1 MNINLYVTLLLLIFS
16 FLPAHAQEAAD
27 ATKEAV
33 DKALK
38 ESKENREKDD
48 KKSDKDKGKSDDE
61 DVSETKHSITID
73 GKKVDYVARAG
84 KIPLKK
90 DDGTV
95 RANVFYIAY
104 EREGVKDSTKRPV
117 TFCFNGGPGS
127 SSVWLH
133 LGAFGPKRVVLSDDG
148 LTAPAPPF
156 TLVDNEHSLLDVSD
170 LVFIDPVS
178 TGYSRAQE
186 EKNAKEFH
194 GFEGDI
200 DAVADFI
207 RMYVTRNER
216 WDSPKYVAGESYGA
230 IRASGLASK
239 LQDRY
244 GMYLNGVSLVSG
256 VLDFRTLSAH
266 TSNDLPYVAFLPS
279 MTAAAHFHK
288 KLPDPLMG
296 DLKKTVDEVEKFATG
311 EYATA
316 LMKGHSLTME
326 ERAEVTRK
334 LAIYTGLSEKFIEQ
348 NNLRISGTA
357 FRKELLRDN
366 GVTIGRFDGRME
378 GFDSK
383 RGGDRPDYD
392 ASYTIIYGA
401 YASTLNAYLREDL
414 KFETDMPYE
423 ILTGKVHPWNYD
435 RFTNRYVSVAD
446 HLADALSTNTHLK
459 VFVACGWHD
468 LATPHLA
475 IRYTIDHLPV
485 APQLRNNFTFGFYD
499 GGHMM
504 YTNLESLAGLKKDM
518 AKWMTEE

>member
-1 MNINLYVTLLLLIFS
+1 MEIMIVNISKVFFLLAFTLTSLT
-16 FLPAHAQEAAD
+16 AQEAKD
-27 ATKEAV
+27 ASKGAV

-38 ESKENREKDD
+38 ENKENREKDS
-48 KKSDKDKGKSDDE
+48 KKE
-61 DVSETKHSITID
+61 DSKEEEVSETSHSVKINGEKID
-73 GKKVDYVARAG
+73 YIARAG
-84 KIPLKK
+84 KLPLKK

-95 RANVFYIAY
+95 RAHIFYIAY
-104 EREGVKDSTKRPV
+104 ERQGLKDTSTRPV

-133 LGAFGPKRVVLSDDG
+133 LGALGPKRVVLSDDG
-148 LTAPAPPF
+148 LTVAAPPYKL
-156 TLVDNEHSLLDVSD
+156 TDNEYSLLDVSD

-178 TGYSRAQE
+178 TGYSRAEE

-194 GFEGDI
+194 GFSGDI

-207 RMYVTRNER
+207 RMYITRNER

-230 IRASGLASK
+230 IRASGLAST

-244 GMYLNGVSLVSG
+244 GMYLNGVALISG

-266 TSNDLPYVAFLPS
+266 TSNDLPYITYLPG

-288 KLPDPLMG
+288 KLPDSLMG
-296 DLKKTVDEVEKFATG
+296 DLKKTVAESEAFAMG
-311 EYATA
+311 EYTLA
-316 LMKGHSLTME
+316 LMKGNSLSTD
-326 ERAEVTRK
+326 ERA
-334 LAIYTGLSEKFIEQ
+334 AIVKKIATYTGLDEKFVDQ
-348 NNLRISGTA
+348 HNLRVSGTA
-357 FRKELLRDN
+357 FRKELLREN
-366 GVTIGRFDGRME
+366 GVTIGRFDARME
-378 GFDSK
+378 GSDSM
-383 RGGDRPDYD
+383 RAGESPDYD
-392 ASYTIIYGA
+392 ASYTIVYGA

-435 RFTNRYVSVAD
+435 NFNNRYVSVAD
-446 HLADALSTNTHLK
+446 HLANALSTNTHLK
-459 VFVACGWHD
+459 VFVACGYHD

-485 APQLRNNFTFGFYD
+485 APQLRDNFTFGFYN

-504 YTNLESLAGLKKDM
+504 YTNLQSLKELKRD
-518 AKWMTEE
+518 MTEWLK